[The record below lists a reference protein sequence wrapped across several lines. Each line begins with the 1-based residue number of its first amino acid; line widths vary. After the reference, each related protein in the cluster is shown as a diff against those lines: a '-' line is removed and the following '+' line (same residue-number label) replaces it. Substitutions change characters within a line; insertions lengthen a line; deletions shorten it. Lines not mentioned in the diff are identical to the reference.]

1 MRLVDVLEAE
11 DIEALG
17 QQVRAIL
24 DGGYLSRALAD
35 AVTGMLEGRRV
46 RLSGG
51 IDKYSFDVSI
61 WMEERKRLP

>member
-11 DIEALG
+11 DIEQLG

-24 DGGYLSRALAD
+24 DGGYVSRALAD

>member
-24 DGGYLSRALAD
+24 DGGYVSRALAD

>member
-24 DGGYLSRALAD
+24 DGGYVSRALAD
-35 AVTGMLEGRRV
+35 AVTGMLEGRSV
-46 RLSGG
+46 RLSGCL
-51 IDKYSFDVSI
+51 DKYSFDISI
-61 WMEERKRLP
+61 WMEERK